1 MRVGEVMT
9 DRPSTKGG
17 VTVAAWLP
25 PVIFAVI
32 TGALFRA
39 FVFTD
44 EMLYGGDTLSLGYA
58 ARALYA
64 EALAALG
71 RVPRWAPH
79 LLGGTPFIEALSGG
93 DSLYPPSV
101 LLLMLAPPHRALG
114 WKLVLHIFLAGIFFY
129 SWIRAVG
136 GSRAA
141 GLLGGVAY
149 MLAPFLVGFIHP
161 GHDGKH
167 TQGSCGS
174 STECKD
180 YISSMNDD
188 SLALWKRGLQ
198 ACAKAGMEEA
208 IGFKLYSLAGG
219 LAPHTDFTYNSP
231 EPDADTDAKY
241 RIKDATGSASSTR
254 RVLPPLRRGSRGAKA
269 VAWL

>member
-1 MRVGEVMT
+1 MRVDEVMI
-9 DRPSTKGG
+9 DRPETKSG
-17 VTVAAWLP
+17 VPVAAWLP

-32 TGALFRA
+32 TVALFRA

-58 ARALYA
+58 ARSLYA
-64 EALAALG
+64 EALSTLG

-141 GLLGGVAY
+141 GPVEARARAGRPAASQVERA
-149 MLAPFLVGFIHP
+149 AP
-161 GHDGKH
+161 
-167 TQGSCGS
+167 S
-174 STECKD
+174 S
-180 YISSMNDD
+180 
-188 SLALWKRGLQ
+188 W
-198 ACAKAGMEEA
+198 
-208 IGFKLYSLAGG
+208 
-219 LAPHTDFTYNSP
+219 
-231 EPDADTDAKY
+231 
-241 RIKDATGSASSTR
+241 
-254 RVLPPLRRGSRGAKA
+254 
-269 VAWL
+269 